1 MTAKPKAPSILFDFE
16 TVDVKPTA
24 LVLDL
29 AAVVFNE
36 FAVDNF
42 QDLVKDTKR
51 VFRVKFDVRT
61 QNRSVGKST
70 LEWWAKQTGDARA
83 VFDPSADDVSLH
95 DGILAFEQF
104 CKDAGI
110 TKDSLGYVRGASFD
124 FPLLADIVETLFKSF
139 GGDYS
144 SFPVPFWMQRD
155 IRTAISYAML
165 DPHLRQLPVPKGLF
179 EGFIK
184 HNSVHDCCKDVI
196 LLQHALGYGLGTVEV
211 PDDFDLM

>member
-1 MTAKPKAPSILFDFE
+1 MTTKPKSILLDFE

-29 AAVVFNE
+29 AAVVFYE
-36 FAVDNF
+36 HELDNF
-42 QDLVKDTKR
+42 SDLINDPTR
-51 VFRVKFDVRT
+51 TFRVKFDVRT
-61 QNRSVGKST
+61 QVGRTVGAST

-83 VFDPSADDVSLH
+83 VFDPSAQDVSLH
-95 DGILAFEQF
+95 DGLLAFEAF
-104 CKDAGI
+104 CKSAGVDP
-110 TKDSLGYVRGASFD
+110 KHSLGYVRGASFD
-124 FPLLADIVETLFKSF
+124 FPLLADIVEKLFKSF

-155 IRTAISYAML
+155 VRTAISYAML

-184 HNSVHDCCKDVI
+184 HNSIHDCCKDVI
-196 LLQHALGYGLGTVEV
+196 LLQHALGYGLGTIEV